1 MIAGPGTAL
10 LMDARVRHSPEAERI
25 DTRGEP
31 PVWRAKLPDGSTVW
45 VASGYDAARRA
56 MTDTGFAKP
65 AVRGGERWTRY
76 LGFTAPQVT
85 DSIVR
90 SMGNTDGDLHRS
102 LRDLGASALTPERV
116 RAAVD
121 RADATAEELLDT
133 IAERGRADLVAEFA
147 HPFGVRAITELLGY
161 PDDFV
166 RRTLELRRWGPAP
179 LFDPPGSPDRER
191 YAAEREAMSELL
203 HDLVAFRRRSPG
215 SDAVSGMIAHA
226 DAAGLDEGHLT
237 STLFLL
243 LVATYEPVA
252 DFLTSSLYT
261 LWHHPDL
268 LADPARVTEGLDE
281 LLRYTSPL
289 AATMPRFAVRPTE
302 LYGARLEPG
311 DAVVVHL
318 ALANRDPRRFTAPNR
333 LDLTREQGQD
343 LVFSHGPHFCLGS
356 ALAVGLCRTA
366 LGAVLRRLPGLA
378 AARPL
383 DTLPW
388 QRGSTGDITHLH
400 ITAGLTE
407 LPVTCRPR
415 HAVAS

>member
-1 MIAGPGTAL
+1 MTAGPGTAL

-31 PVWRAKLPDGSTVW
+31 PVWRTELPDGSAAW
-45 VASGYDAARRA
+45 VASGYDAARRV

-76 LGFTAPQVT
+76 LGFTGPQVT

-90 SMGNTDGDLHRS
+90 SMLNNDGDLHRQ
-102 LRDLGASALTPERV
+102 LRELGASAFTPERV

-121 RADATAEELLDT
+121 RAEGMADDLLDE
-133 IAERGRADLVAEFA
+133 IAGRGRADLVREYA
-147 HPFGVRAITELLGY
+147 HPFGIRAITGLLGY

-166 RRTLELRRWGPAP
+166 RRALELRRWGPSP
-179 LFDPPGSPDRER
+179 LFDPPGSPDRQQ
-191 YAAEREAMSELL
+191 YAADREAMSELM
-203 HDLVAFRRRSPG
+203 HDLVDFRRRRPG
-215 SDAVSGMIAHA
+215 ADAVSGMIAHA

-243 LVATYEPVA
+243 LVSAYEPVA
-252 DFLTSSLYT
+252 DFLTASLYT

-268 LADPARVTEGLDE
+268 LAEPARITEGLDE

-311 DAVVVHL
+311 DPVIVHIAV
-318 ALANRDPRRFTAPNR
+318 ANRDPRRFADPNR
-333 LDLTREQGQD
+333 LDLTRERGQD
-343 LVFSHGPHFCLGS
+343 LVFAHGPHFCLGS

-378 AARPL
+378 AAQPL

-388 QRGSTGDITHLH
+388 QRGSTGGITHLH

-407 LPVTCRPR
+407 LPVTFQPR
-415 HAVAS
+415 HAAVS